1 MTCKNYIEYILEV
14 CKTLKLKCPL
24 KGNSIIKSTFRT
36 AIKKL
41 SEKLQPQVYELGF
54 LKA

>member
-41 SEKLQPQVYELGF
+41 SEKKDMYTI
-54 LKA
+54 